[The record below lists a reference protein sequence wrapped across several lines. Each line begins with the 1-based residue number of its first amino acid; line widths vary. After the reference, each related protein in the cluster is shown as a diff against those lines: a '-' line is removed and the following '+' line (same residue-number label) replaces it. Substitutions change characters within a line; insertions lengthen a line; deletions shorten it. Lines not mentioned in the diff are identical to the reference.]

1 MATHLQH
8 LHSDETTRQTLFGR
22 TVLYP
27 VEPSANSLLEGE
39 IAVNYAPGVETLF
52 IKNNNDEIV
61 SFETAKATKNLVSVT
76 YADLVTLKAESH
88 LVPGQMYRITD
99 YVTRAKGNRVT
110 SSGKAFDIIVIA
122 TDINKLSEDAKAI
135 KHPIPRNETDY
146 FEHANMEA
154 WELKYCLENDT
165 NRFGWTSDEVSE
177 GHTGVIY
184 YMKDEWGNECPYDF
198 KNIQFYR
205 SINGTDQPCFTFTW
219 AHIIKNNNTVVGID
233 IFDAS
238 LIGHTL
244 SNSDGEIIGTVNN
257 VIPPLF
263 VGGKQELNYITF
275 VSTTDYDDAYSGT
288 RDNVFGKSCYN
299 ITFLNN
305 CSYNSFGNNCSDI
318 TFGTDAQSNSLG
330 NGINNI
336 TVAVG
341 LPMIIEESNQYI
353 NIEPSNDFGN
363 GPKAITIKQGYHHG
377 YSTNV
382 KTITIDNTHTNKV
395 LVFKSSDTT
404 EITS

>member
-8 LHSDETTRQTLFGR
+8 LHSKETYPQQLLDR
-22 TVLYP
+22 TVRYP
-27 VEPSANSLLEGE
+27 NEPSANSLLEGE
-39 IAVNYAPGVETLF
+39 IAVNYATGLETLF
-52 IKNNNDEIV
+52 IKNYNNEIV
-61 SFETAKATKNLVSVT
+61 SFETAKVTKNLVSIT
-76 YADLVTLKAESH
+76 YDELVSLKAERK

-99 YVTRAKGNRVT
+99 YLTQAYVENRFK
-110 SSGKAFDIIVIA
+110 SNEKAFDIIVIA
-122 TDINKLSEDAKAI
+122 TDIDKLSEDAKAI
-135 KHPIPRNETDY
+135 KHPIVGNETDY

-165 NRFGWTSDEVSE
+165 NRFGWASNS
-177 GHTGVIY
+177 HTGVIY

-275 VSTTDYDDAYSGT
+275 VSTTDYDDAYYGT

>member
-8 LHSDETTRQTLFGR
+8 LHSNETEPQHSIDGR
-22 TVLYP
+22 TLRHP
-27 VEPSANSLLEGE
+27 IAPSANSLLEGE
-39 IAVNYAPGVETLF
+39 IAVNYATGLETLF
-52 IKNNNDEIV
+52 IKNNNNEIV
-61 SFETAKATKNLVSVT
+61 SFETAKATKNLVSIT
-76 YADLVTLKAESH
+76 YADLVTLKTESK
-88 LVPGQMYRITD
+88 LIPGQMYRITD
-99 YVTRAKGNRVT
+99 YVTKAYGSNRVT
-110 SSGKAFDIIVIA
+110 SRGEAFDIIVIA

-135 KHPIPRNETDY
+135 KHPIARNETDY

-165 NRFGWTSDEVSE
+165 NRFGWTSDDVSNSHK
-177 GHTGVIY
+177 GIIY

-219 AHIIKNNNTVVGID
+219 AEVNNNT

-238 LIGHTL
+238 LIGRTL
-244 SNSDGEIIGTVNN
+244 NN

-275 VSTTDYDDAYSGT
+275 VNDGAYFGT

-299 ITFLNN
+299 ISFGNN
-305 CSYNSFGNNCSDI
+305 CSYNSLGNNCSNI
-318 TFGTDAQSNSLG
+318 RFGDNTQSNTLG

-336 TVAVG
+336 TVAVD
-341 LPMIIEESNQYI
+341 LPMIVEEYNQYI
-353 NIEPSNDFGN
+353 NIEPSNDFVSSSA
-363 GPKAITIKQGYHHG
+363 PQAITIKQGYHCG
-377 YSTNV
+377 TSSNV

-395 LVFKSSDTT
+395 LIFKSSDTT